1 MAMVIGTNLA
11 SITTQR
17 HLSNSRSD
25 MNTAMERLSSGKRVN
40 SAMDDAAGLAIIGK
54 MTAQIEGL
62 GMAVR
67 NSSDGVSMLQ
77 TAEGGLQET
86 TNILLRMRELAVQS
100 SNGTYGTTNR
110 AALNAE
116 YGLLSDEVTR
126 IAVNTQFNGN
136 AVLNSTLVVGIQ
148 AGAQVGDQVSM
159 SFREMDASAL
169 GLASGAAGAPTVE
182 HTASTAAVTAT
193 AVAHLFSFAATTY
206 VETGETASF
215 KVNGKTYTQDFLDI
229 GSTAAI
235 KSQNTLQA
243 LGQLVVAGESEYT
256 EPVAA
261 TGFAAAAGT
270 TFELKIV
277 AGSGSQVGQLQVTSS
292 AGAGAGVAIDGTDI
306 LDSVNAL
313 AAIGSLDSAL
323 LDVANYRADLGGTSN
338 RLNYT
343 IENLMSRI
351 ENASAARSQIEDA
364 DFAGES
370 ANLAKA
376 QVLQLAGTAMLAQA
390 NASGQSVLSLL
401 K

>member
-86 TNILLRMRELAVQS
+86 TNMLLRMRELAVQS
-100 SNGTYGTTNR
+100 STGTYGTTNR

-116 YGLLSDEVTR
+116 YALLSDEVTR

-159 SFREMDASAL
+159 SFQVMDAAAL
-169 GLASGAAGAPTVE
+169 GVATAAGGAPTVE
-182 HTASTAAVTAT
+182 HWGGVSAVTPASTGHTYAFTAGDIV
-193 AVAHLFSFAATTY
+193 VA
-206 VETGETASF
+206 GETASF
-215 KVNGKTYTQDFLDI
+215 KVNGNTYTQDFLDV
-229 GSTAAI
+229 GSTVALKAA
-235 KSQNTLQA
+235 NTWQA
-243 LGQLVVAGESEYT
+243 LTDKVVAGET
-256 EPVAA
+256 GFTAGTA
-261 TGFAAAAGT
+261 TGTGIGTSFVVVAGT
-270 TFELKIV
+270 DVGVIEITTPG
-277 AGSGSQVGQLQVTSS
+277 AGGSGI
-292 AGAGAGVAIDGTDI
+292 AIDSTDI
-306 LDSVNAL
+306 LDSANAL
-313 AAIGSLDSAL
+313 AALGSLDSAL
-323 LDVANYRADLGGTSN
+323 LQVNSYRADLGATSN